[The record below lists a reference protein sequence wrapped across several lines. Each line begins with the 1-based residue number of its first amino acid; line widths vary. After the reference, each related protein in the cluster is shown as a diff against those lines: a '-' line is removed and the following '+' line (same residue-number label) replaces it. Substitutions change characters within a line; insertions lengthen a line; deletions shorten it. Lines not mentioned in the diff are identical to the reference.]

1 MTTNADTV
9 VPGIGGTRLGAAL
22 AVQYVV
28 DGIRSILA
36 G

>member
-1 MTTNADTV
+1 MGVTISGV
-9 VPGIGGTRLGAAL
+9 LSRMFGVLLAAL

-28 DGIRSILA
+28 DGIRLIAA

>member
-1 MTTNADTV
+1 MNGTLAGWLQITV
-9 VPGIGGTRLGAAL
+9 LLAAL

-28 DGIRSILA
+28 DGIRLIAA